1 MHEWDGH
8 ISQSRDG
15 VEPVSRVLGLVR
27 SRPPLEVEEKVRLG
41 GNFPKRYRGGAVG
54 REGGDRFR
62 KACCG
67 RVYLR
72 GGTYEP

>member
-1 MHEWDGH
+1 VHEWDGR
-8 ISQSRDG
+8 ISQSCDG
-15 VEPVSRVLGLVR
+15 VVSVSRVLGLVR
-27 SRPPLEVEEKVRLG
+27 GRTPFEVEEKVRLG
-41 GNFPKRYRGGAVG
+41 GNFPTRYRGGAVG